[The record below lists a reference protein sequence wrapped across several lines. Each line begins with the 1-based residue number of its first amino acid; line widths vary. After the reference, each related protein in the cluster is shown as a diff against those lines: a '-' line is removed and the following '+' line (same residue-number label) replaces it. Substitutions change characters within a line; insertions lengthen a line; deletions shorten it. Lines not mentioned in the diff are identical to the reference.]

1 MDNLGGNMKRLL
13 LAAVSTAAIIL
24 TSCTSTKGNVNTT
37 AKSGFSNV
45 PSTGSVI
52 PFTTLETTSD
62 NVKILNGGY
71 GSDACAHPTDKSMFY
86 LITDRGPNIDYKGSK
101 GKGKL
106 FPVPN
111 FTPKIGLFQ
120 IQNNGSVKHLKTIEL
135 KNPNGKLITGLPNPK
150 GKGATGEIAYDLDG
164 NILGTDD
171 YGLDSEGIVALKDG
185 TFWLS
190 DEYGPHMVHYSA
202 EGIELERVSPYGI
215 DTGKRKLPAVF
226 AKRRSNRGMEGLT
239 VMPNQKTL
247 VGIMQSTIY
256 NPSKKEVV
264 NQNIVRIVTFNTQ
277 TAKTKQYLYLQDE
290 GTDSCSGI
298 TALNEKEFI
307 VIERDGN
314 FSGEGVASKKL
325 YKINLQDATD
335 VTGDVQSSDGM
346 MINGKT
352 LEQCTTLE
360 LNAAGIK
367 FVKKELLTDLVK
379 SLPNKYPH
387 DKLEGVFLID
397 ANTIAVTNDNDF
409 ALNVKDNKLVQKYLP
424 GTNTVDEDMLYVVK
438 IK

>member
-1 MDNLGGNMKRLL
+1 MKRLFL
-13 LAAVSTAAIIL
+13 AVSIATATICL
-24 TSCTSTKGNVNTT
+24 TSYASNGNSKSN
-37 AKSGFSNV
+37 AKSGYDNV

-52 PFTTLETTSD
+52 PFTTLKTTSD
-62 NVKILNGGY
+62 NVKVLNGGY

-111 FTPKIGLFQ
+111 FTPQIGLFQ
-120 IQNNGSVKHLKTIEL
+120 IQNDGSAKQLKTIEL
-135 KNPNGKLITGLPNPK
+135 KNSNGKLITGLPNPK

-171 YGLDSEGIVALKDG
+171 YGLDCEGIVALKDN

-190 DEYGPHMVHYSA
+190 DEYGPHMVHYSSN
-202 EGIELERVSPYGI
+202 GTELERVSPYGI
-215 DTGKRKLPAVF
+215 ETGKRKLPAVL
-226 AKRRSNRGMEGLT
+226 ARRRNNRGMEGIT
-239 VMPNQKTL
+239 VMPDQRTL

-314 FSGEGVASKKL
+314 FSGEGGASKKL

-335 VTGDVQSSDGM
+335 VTGNVQSSDGM

-352 LEQCTTLE
+352 LEQCTTSE
-360 LNAAGIK
+360 LNAAGIM

-379 SLPNKYPH
+379 DLPNKYPH

-409 ALNVKDNKLVQKYLP
+409 ALNVKDNKLVQKLLP
-424 GTNTVDEDMLYVVK
+424 GTNVIDDDMIYVVK
-438 IK
+438 IGD